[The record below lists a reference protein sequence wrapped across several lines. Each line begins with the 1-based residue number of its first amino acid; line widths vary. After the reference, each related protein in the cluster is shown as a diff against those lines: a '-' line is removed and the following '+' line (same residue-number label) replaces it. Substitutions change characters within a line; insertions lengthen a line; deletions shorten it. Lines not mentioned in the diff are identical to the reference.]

1 MKTKFLKAIMA
12 FCVLGA
18 SFNSNAA
25 FMSVDGVEVEALD
38 INQSLESF
46 YNFSSSNYSANTGFE
61 LANQLVAFFAT
72 DNADNLGLYLIFGGP
87 GSDAG
92 NVNFDIT
99 SSDGEIIYVD
109 DPNAATRSDTVISTS
124 TGYSVDL
131 IYGAN
136 RTDGL
141 ILSNFAGDIWDM
153 ALSFNETTGIDSFS
167 FLTFDSS
174 GADSVALF
182 SNDVSEILI
191 SSISTTAPNS
201 PTAVIAPS
209 TLMILA
215 LSFSCI
221 FVSRRKF
228 N

>member
-1 MKTKFLKAIMA
+1 M
-12 FCVLGA
+12 
-18 SFNSNAA
+18 
-25 FMSVDGVEVEALD
+25 
-38 INQSLESF
+38 
-46 YNFSSSNYSANTGFE
+46 
-61 LANQLVAFFAT
+61 
-72 DNADNLGLYLIFGGP
+72 GLYLIFGGP

-215 LSFSCI
+215 LSLSCI